1 MRAVAVGNFDGV
13 HRGHAH
19 LINLLKI
26 EAAARGLVPAV
37 ITFRNHPLSL
47 ISPDAVPASLSST
60 GMRRALLEQFGIEV
74 IVLDF
79 TPAVMTMTA
88 GEFIG
93 YISRRFQVKLMLM
106 GFNNHIGSD
115 CLDAQSPVLQAAA
128 SREGI
133 EIVTA
138 SELGDEGI
146 SSSAVRAALADGDVE
161 KAASLIGR
169 HYALEGMVVY
179 GRQLGRSIGFPT
191 ANIRP
196 DHGVAIPSVGV
207 YLCTVSGHRAVVN
220 IGNRPTVDRRLDAP
234 LSIEAHLLD
243 FSGNLYGRNLTLE
256 FHSRLRGEKRF
267 ASLEELKAAIARDVR
282 TAYERN
288 I

>member
-26 EAAARGLVPAV
+26 EAASRGLAPAV

-47 ISPDAVPASLSST
+47 VSPNAVPASLT
-60 GMRRALLEQFGIEV
+60 PAGMRKVLLERLGVEV
-74 IVLDF
+74 ILLDF
-79 TPAVMTMTA
+79 TPELRVMTA
-88 GEFIG
+88 GEFLN
-93 YISRRFQVKLMLM
+93 YISGRFQVKLMLM

-115 CLDAQSPVLQAAA
+115 CLDALDPDLQAAA
-128 SREGI
+128 AREGI

-138 SELGDEGI
+138 PELGDEGV

-161 KAASLIGR
+161 MASSLLGR
-169 HYALEGMVVY
+169 PYAIEGRVVY
-179 GRQLGRSIGFPT
+179 GRQLGRTIGFPT
-191 ANIRP
+191 ANISP
-196 DHGVAIPSVGV
+196 DPGVAIPSAGV
-207 YLCTVSGHRAVVN
+207 YLCTISGHRAVVN
-220 IGNRPTVDRRLDAP
+220 IGNRPTVDRRVDAP

-243 FSGNLYGRNLTLE
+243 FSGDLYGRNLTLE
-256 FHSRLRGEKRF
+256 FYSRLRDEKRF
-267 ASLEELKAAIARDVR
+267 GSLEELKSAIARDVR
-282 TAYERN
+282 MAYERD